1 METLIQQKG
10 NKRMLYSIALL
21 TLLTIS
27 GISYYYYLSRYE
39 DGIIPP
45 LGKSTPFVYKT
56 FDAEK
61 GVEFHQPTG
70 THIVIPANALVDEEG
85 KKVTGKVTMKFR
97 EFQNAREI
105 FLSGIPMQL
114 KEDRSDY
121 FSSAGMMELR
131 VFKNNKALQLA
142 KNKEVAVEL
151 ASAIQPTADYKLY
164 ELENDVAWD
173 NGTTFETTKNTRRD
187 EALAALP
194 ALPAAPINPQI
205 DSSKFIFEL
214 ISDYGKMPHLKSW
227 KNIKWRFIE
236 SDDEL
241 KPQEALRIS
250 WDKIAIEPLNEE
262 ENTFNLKFSVKMMTY
277 NSKMITKTY
286 SMVASPELTGKKLE
300 VAMKKYQENLD
311 AYKIEFAKIEEEEE
325 RLMLESG
332 ILNVFIVSNFGIFN
346 IDCLKTDNILATVDM
361 NFDFEEEVS
370 PKLNKVMLY
379 LVLHKERSVVK
390 FNAFDWDNIPIAKSD
405 CSLVAMLPNGKVAY
419 VSKENF
425 QKTIDKFNKLITGMV
440 INFKTERKEYD
451 EIADLFKTPSDESR
465 LN

>member
-1 METLIQQKG
+1 
-10 NKRMLYSIALL
+10 
-21 TLLTIS
+21 
-27 GISYYYYLSRYE
+27 
-39 DGIIPP
+39 
-45 LGKSTPFVYKT
+45 
-56 FDAEK
+56 
-61 GVEFHQPTG
+61 
-70 THIVIPANALVDEEG
+70 
-85 KKVTGKVTMKFR
+85 
-97 EFQNAREI
+97 
-105 FLSGIPMQL
+105 
-114 KEDRSDY
+114 
-121 FSSAGMMELR
+121 
-131 VFKNNKALQLA
+131 
-142 KNKEVAVEL
+142 
-151 ASAIQPTADYKLY
+151 
-164 ELENDVAWD
+164 
-173 NGTTFETTKNTRRD
+173 
-187 EALAALP
+187 
-194 ALPAAPINPQI
+194 
-205 DSSKFIFEL
+205 
-214 ISDYGKMPHLKSW
+214 
-227 KNIKWRFIE
+227 
-236 SDDEL
+236 
-241 KPQEALRIS
+241 
-250 WDKIAIEPLNEE
+250 
-262 ENTFNLKFSVKMMTY
+262 
-277 NSKMITKTY
+277 
-286 SMVASPELTGKKLE
+286 MVASPELTGKKLE